1 MKVGDIMR
9 WLGKANL
16 RFFQGQ
22 SGISL
27 IETVTALC
35 VLGFIGVAFLTSLS
49 TTANSTDL
57 YEQRFTA
64 SVLAQSQ
71 IEILKATAYDDT
83 SPYYESV
90 PSPAGKPPGYD
101 ISISTVA
108 QEGKQ
113 EITVKVNRDG
123 HHLFELTTIKV
134 DW

>member
-1 MKVGDIMR
+1 MR

-16 RFFQGQ
+16 RFFHGQ

-35 VLGFIGVAFLTSLS
+35 VMGFIGVAFLTSLS
-49 TTANSTDL
+49 TTSNSTDL

-71 IEILKATAYDDT
+71 IEILKATPYEHI
-83 SPYYESV
+83 SPYYETV

-101 ISISTVA
+101 ILISTVL
-108 QEGKQ
+108 QEEGKQDKQ
-113 EITVKVNRDG
+113 EITVKVSQDG
-123 HHLFELTTIKV
+123 HHLFELTTIKA